1 MRVITVAR
9 KPLAGSVAQTCLK
22 YGTGGLNID
31 GCRISTQDRLQ
42 AGGKLNPVSGDV
54 REGKVLEFYQK
65 DTPNLFQQHELG
77 RWPANLTLQHQPE
90 CQEGS
95 CAEGCPVRDLD
106 NLGETTCGSNNVK
119 NATVKG
125 YSPTVYGA
133 ESRVPGKEEISYG
146 DSGSVARYFKQVK
159 G

>member
-1 MRVITVAR
+1 MNRNQ
-9 KPLAGSVAQTCLK
+9 KEEPNGWGMNQN
-22 YGTGGLNID
+22 GT
-31 GCRISTQDRLQ
+31 
-42 AGGKLNPVSGDV
+42 
-54 REGKVLEFYQK
+54 
-65 DTPNLFQQHELG
+65 DTPTVVSLNG
-77 RWPANLTLQHQPE
+77 RWPANLILQHQPE
-90 CQEGS
+90 CQEGN

-133 ESRVPGKEEISYG
+133 ESRIPGKEEISYG

-159 G
+159 VSPESFRAEGKTICPICGKAYVLHPDDAEEPYLTRLCDGTR